1 MKKRKSFLW
10 GLAVLSL
17 GMIAAVPAV
26 ASVAGE
32 QSWVWIGTG
41 ESKIYDMDSFNTE
54 ADESFNLV
62 IGTQSWKMVWQGHD
76 LKYITQQPAISFEG
90 VSTPVEYGFSFT
102 AGANTYYTYSVE
114 QRSPTSYVLHN
125 SDTGML
131 ISYSGQNLRFNK
143 TPSPVPIPGAA
154 LLLGSA
160 LMGLLGVGTRKKS

>member
-1 MKKRKSFLW
+1 MKKTKGFLW

-17 GMIAAVPAV
+17 GMVSAVPAA

-32 QSWVWIGTG
+32 QSWVWIGAG
-41 ESKIYDMDSFNTE
+41 ESKIYDMDSFSTE
-54 ADESFNLV
+54 ADESFNIV
-62 IGTQSWKMVWQGHD
+62 IGAQSWTMVWQGND
-76 LKYITQQPAISFEG
+76 LKYITQPAISFDG

-114 QRSPTSYVLHN
+114 QLSSTSYVLHN

-131 ISYSGQNLRFNK
+131 ISYSGRDIHLNNP
-143 TPSPVPIPGAA
+143 PSVVPIPGAA

-160 LMGLLGVGTRKKS
+160 LMGLMGVGSRKKS